1 MTISHGSGVREVPKS
16 IVARGLC
23 DAVDCGL
30 RNEVLGAQLQLGE
43 NAAKRA
49 FGVALLKLI
58 PPKSELGLLLTSFGL
73 VKCSGTTQFT
83 ARASPSAPVQPRSE

>member
-49 FGVALLKLI
+49 FGVALLKLL
-58 PPKSELGLLLTSFGL
+58 PPTPKLILLLTFVGL